1 MRRTGFRDGAV
12 DSRWEQTGQK
22 GFTLTEVMVAA
33 AMTTAILAAG
43 FAAVTMTQ
51 KTTRMTSQV
60 GQTQATVRSAID
72 MIAADLKLAGFG
84 MQGLVGVGGGPG
96 TVGGCR
102 INNTPVA
109 LVPTDNNPAGPD
121 TGPDRISIVVPM
133 TNSVAAAGPLWQVS
147 VPPAGMIGG
156 PNSPITNVPLPAGAI
171 AAMEQAVGG
180 AALLPG
186 MSLSIAG
193 TAGSVIQNA
202 GGGGLVLNP
211 PIPAP
216 VQFGTGTQ
224 VYVLQC
230 ITYQVIPPPDNLNL
244 CQGNAPC
251 LVRGAVPIALVPAG
265 TAPNCNQ
272 AGSTCVPIMDG
283 VEDLQLAY
291 ACDGCSPLVNGG
303 NPDGQ
308 IDDLNGSNSF
318 DQGDFITNRD
328 WFGTGAPFGTYM
340 TPDKI
345 RLVRVTL
352 VARQARP
359 DQGFGE
365 ANQVVTHTGLSSGA
379 MGGGIN
385 GGILTV
391 SDHNHADGLF
401 VAGDNGTPAQQ
412 QAYLQLR
419 RRILTRTVELRNQ
432 RY

>member
-1 MRRTGFRDGAV
+1 MRYANVHEGAV
-12 DSRWEQTGQK
+12 DGRREQPDQN
-22 GFTLTEVMVAA
+22 GFTLTEVMIAT
-33 AMTTAILAAG
+33 AMTAAILAAG
-43 FAAVTMTQ
+43 FAAVTITQ
-51 KTTRMTSQV
+51 KTTRSTSQV
-60 GQTQATVRSAID
+60 GQTQATVRNALD
-72 MIAADLKLAGFG
+72 MIAADLKVAGFG
-84 MQGLVGVGGGPG
+84 LQGLIGAGGGPG

-109 LVPTDNNPAGPD
+109 VVPTDNNPAGPD

-147 VPPAGMIGG
+147 VPPAGTIGG

-171 AAMEQAVGG
+171 TAMEQVVGG

-186 MSLSIAG
+186 MSVSIAG

-202 GGGGLVLNP
+202 AGGGLVLNP

-224 VYVLQC
+224 VYLLQC

-251 LVRGAVPIALVPAG
+251 LVRGAVPSGLVPAG
-265 TAPNCNQ
+265 MAPNCNQ

-328 WFGTGAPFGTYM
+328 WFGTAAPFGTYM

-345 RLVRVTL
+345 KLVRVTL
-352 VARQARP
+352 VARQLTP

-365 ANQVVTHTGLSSGA
+365 ATQVVAHTGLSSGA

-412 QAYLQLR
+412 QSYLQFR